1 MAEESTDTRTTPLV
15 TVHVAPR
22 DEPLASRE
30 ISIGEAHMVATVGPL
45 RVCETVE
52 GYRESRRNQSFNA
65 QLEKP
70 LDSVLD
76 TIGVWVDVPV
86 SLEPDTASLHALEH
100 GLVNALPLALLC
112 DRRDIGSSSEEHRLY
127 VYDFAEGGIGL
138 AEKAFH
144 VLETLLE
151 RAALLLREC
160 PCTEGCPSCMHL
172 PGCPQGNSSLDKV
185 GGLALLEGRG
195 VAGARVADRFLRPTG
210 QGSARAAGPQQRG
223 RRLRAIADADLRE
236 RYGGRPTWLEEGGL
250 AHLESVGVVVVW
262 SIGRGTAEV
271 QSLTGGEPH
280 WVRLS
285 DLSPP
290 RAG

>member
-1 MAEESTDTRTTPLV
+1 
-15 TVHVAPR
+15 
-22 DEPLASRE
+22 
-30 ISIGEAHMVATVGPL
+30 
-45 RVCETVE
+45 
-52 GYRESRRNQSFNA
+52 
-65 QLEKP
+65 
-70 LDSVLD
+70 
-76 TIGVWVDVPV
+76 
-86 SLEPDTASLHALEH
+86 LHALEH

-112 DRRDIGSSSEEHRLY
+112 DRRDIASSNDEHRLY

-151 RAALLLREC
+151 RAATLLREC

-172 PGCPQGNSSLDKV
+172 PGCSQGNGSLDKV

-195 VAGARVADRFLRPTG
+195 VGGARVANRWLRPTM
-210 QGSARAAGPQQRG
+210 QGSAQGANPQLRG
-223 RRLRAIADADLRE
+223 RHLRAIADADLRE
-236 RYGGRPTWLEEGGL
+236 RYGAKPTWLEIGGL

-262 SIGRGTAEV
+262 SLGRGTAEV
-271 QSLTGGEPH
+271 QSLAGGDRH

-290 RAG
+290 RPT